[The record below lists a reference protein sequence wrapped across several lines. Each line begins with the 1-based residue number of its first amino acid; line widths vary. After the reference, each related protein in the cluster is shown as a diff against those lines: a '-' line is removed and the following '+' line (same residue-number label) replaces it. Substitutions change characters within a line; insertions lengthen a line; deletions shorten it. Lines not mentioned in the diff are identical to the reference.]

1 MDNYNYDENDDTIRQ
16 QMSENQG
23 NVEDSGQPE
32 TGGMQ
37 YQQTPQQQYQAPYQ
51 QMPQQQYQP
60 PYQQMPQQQY
70 QPPYQQMPQ
79 QQYRQMPPKQ
89 KNSFATASLVF
100 GILAALGTSTVW
112 FGIIFSV
119 AAIVCSII
127 SKINTGKF
135 DGKAIAGL
143 ALGIV
148 FLIFT
153 LMLFFMVLTILQ
165 NPELLEQLQEMMQEY
180 EQHYNNYM

>member
-1 MDNYNYDENDDTIRQ
+1 MDNYNYDENDDTIKQ

-37 YQQTPQQQYQAPYQ
+37 YQQTPQQPYQAPYQ

-60 PYQQMPQQQY
+60 P
-70 QPPYQQMPQ
+70 
-79 QQYRQMPPKQ
+79 YRQMPPKQ

-100 GILAALGTSTVW
+100 GILAVLGTSTIW

-135 DGKAIAGL
+135 DGKALAGL

-180 EQHYNNYM
+180 EQLYNNYM

>member
-1 MDNYNYDENDDTIRQ
+1 MDNYNYGENDDTIKQ

-37 YQQTPQQQYQAPYQ
+37 YQQTPQQPYQAPYQ

-60 PYQQMPQQQY
+60 PYQQMP
-70 QPPYQQMPQ
+70 
-79 QQYRQMPPKQ
+79 PKQ

-100 GILAALGTSTVW
+100 GILAVLGTSTIW

-135 DGKAIAGL
+135 DGKALAGL

-180 EQHYNNYM
+180 EQLYNNYM

>member
-1 MDNYNYDENDDTIRQ
+1 MDNYNYDENDDTIKQ

-37 YQQTPQQQYQAPYQ
+37 YQQTPQQPYQAPYQ

-60 PYQQMPQQQY
+60 PYQQMP
-70 QPPYQQMPQ
+70 
-79 QQYRQMPPKQ
+79 PKQ

-100 GILAALGTSTVW
+100 GILAVLGTSTIW

-135 DGKAIAGL
+135 DGKALAGL

>member
-1 MDNYNYDENDDTIRQ
+1 MDNYNYDENDDTIKQ

-37 YQQTPQQQYQAPYQ
+37 YQQTPQQPYQAPYQ

-60 PYQQMPQQQY
+60 PYQQMP
-70 QPPYQQMPQ
+70 
-79 QQYRQMPPKQ
+79 PKQ

-100 GILAALGTSTVW
+100 GILAVLGTSTIW

-135 DGKAIAGL
+135 DGKALAGL

-180 EQHYNNYM
+180 EQLYNNYM

>member
-1 MDNYNYDENDDTIRQ
+1 MDNYNYDENDDTIKQ

-37 YQQTPQQQYQAPYQ
+37 YQQTPQQPYQAPYQ

-70 QPPYQQMPQ
+70 QPPYQQMP
-79 QQYRQMPPKQ
+79 PKQ

-100 GILAALGTSTVW
+100 GILAVLGTSTIW

-135 DGKAIAGL
+135 DGKALAGL

-180 EQHYNNYM
+180 EQLYNNYM

>member
-1 MDNYNYDENDDTIRQ
+1 MDNYNYDENDDTIKQ

-32 TGGMQ
+32 TGGIQ
-37 YQQTPQQQYQAPYQ
+37 YRQMPPGPYQTPYQ

-60 PYQQMPQQQY
+60 P
-70 QPPYQQMPQ
+70 
-79 QQYRQMPPKQ
+79 YRQMPPKQ

-100 GILAALGTSTVW
+100 GILAVLGTSTIW

-135 DGKAIAGL
+135 DGKALAGL